1 MMVLLLFLT
10 CWTDDGMMFLLL
22 FLTCWM
28 DDGIMFLTCRTDDV

>member
-28 DDGIMFLTCRTDDV
+28 DDGMMFLTCRTDDV